1 MHRQHNPHR
10 HRLAHRPW
18 SIFPPTASMAA
29 PLCRPQAT
37 RHAGQGPRRPW
48 AAWCIPLALLSAG
61 CGSDDADPAAANPST
76 SATDAAADTT
86 PELTTS
92 APAATTTEPSSAA
105 SSDRPGPMALCAA
118 PEAPHVIAFD
128 RASGDVRWVACG
140 EEPGFRY
147 LEQVSDGIVY
157 VLHTG
162 AFDAVGGHLIT
173 DAPPPPPRIG
183 PTGQPGQPQTTVVDG
198 FTISGGQDDPTRASD
213 ANGRVLWSQPGHWVY
228 DDVAAIDD
236 GAVFALEFLDS
247 SGSQLVAYE
256 IDTGELRW
264 STPGDSDPVPWE
276 LSPWAADDGQLFAG
290 WTNVHVRNTTD
301 GTPIWSTDWP
311 TIVAG
316 APSRSTSP
324 ASPSTMTPSTWES

>member
-1 MHRQHNPHR
+1 
-10 HRLAHRPW
+10 
-18 SIFPPTASMAA
+18 
-29 PLCRPQAT
+29 
-37 RHAGQGPRRPW
+37 
-48 AAWCIPLALLSAG
+48 
-61 CGSDDADPAAANPST
+61 
-76 SATDAAADTT
+76 
-86 PELTTS
+86 
-92 APAATTTEPSSAA
+92 
-105 SSDRPGPMALCAA
+105 MALCAA

-157 VLHTG
+157 VTSSG
-162 AFDAVGGHLIT
+162 RYSAFDAVGGHLIT

-183 PTGQPGQPQTTVVDG
+183 PTGQPGQPATTVVDG
-198 FTISGGQDDPTRASD
+198 VTISGGQDDPTSASD

-236 GAVFALEFLDS
+236 GAVFALEFLDAG
-247 SGSQLVAYE
+247 GSQLVAYE

-264 STPGDSDPVPWE
+264 STPGDSDPVPFE

-301 GTPIWSTDWP
+301 GTPIWSTDCP

-316 APSRSTSP
+316 APSPVHISGLAVDDDTVYVGI
-324 ASPSTMTPSTWES
+324 TTELGGGD